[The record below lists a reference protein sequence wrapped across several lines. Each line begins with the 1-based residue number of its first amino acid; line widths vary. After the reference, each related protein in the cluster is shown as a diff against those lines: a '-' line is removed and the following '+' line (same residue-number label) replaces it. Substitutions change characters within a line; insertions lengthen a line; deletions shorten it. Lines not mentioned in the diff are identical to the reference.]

1 MNNFLFSLDGGL
13 DGWWWKIMLVKIL
26 SRAVRVV
33 MIWICLK
40 RVHFLLIF
48 DNILDRKMLGNVFF
62 LYLKYNVCKEILY
75 TYLYNEPR
83 SAEEE
88 AELSVEDYSQIYV
101 YTNIY
106 VQYYL

>member
-1 MNNFLFSLDGGL
+1 
-13 DGWWWKIMLVKIL
+13 
-26 SRAVRVV
+26 
-33 MIWICLK
+33 
-40 RVHFLLIF
+40 
-48 DNILDRKMLGNVFF
+48 MLGNVFF